1 MQGYKTVSHY
11 KKNISLKSPKR
22 ILGITLIELMIAIT
36 ISSIVA
42 LGIGSVYTS
51 SKRSFKLQEEFSRLQ
66 ENGRFAMNYIARFV
80 RGAGYYGCASGLNN
94 MINDIDSTDDEYL
107 FSTGIE
113 GYEAAGTAPNESVS
127 TLAEYPTASA
137 STSDFA
143 IMTSTGPVVNI
154 GATSLAALS
163 PIADS
168 DILVARV
175 AEDSGIEITDN
186 GNSSAQFRVNYVST
200 ETNGC
205 QNGTSTGYNGLCADD
220 FLVVSDCDKSIAF
233 QISSLGK
240 VSADVKINHSKSGT
254 PGNKSA
260 SWGGNSSQFPEGYDF
275 AAGSEIVQVVTK
287 YFFVAAGINGP
298 ALFMK
303 EGKATPLELVEGVE
317 SMQVLYGMDVD
328 GDNIPDRYVPADK
341 VSDYPKVSA
350 VRITL
355 LLRSVKNLAWRTQ
368 QSKPYL
374 LGGMTTATATTV
386 NGANDKRL
394 RRTMSMTIKLR
405 NRAFSL

>member
-94 MINDIDSTDDEYL
+94 MVNDINSTDDEYL
-107 FSTGIE
+107 FETGVE

-127 TLAEYPTASA
+127 TLAEYPSA
-137 STSDFA
+137 SVSTGDFA
-143 IMTSTGPVVNI
+143 IMTSSGPVVNI
-154 GATSLAALS
+154 GATALAALS

-175 AEDSGIEITDN
+175 AEDSGIEISNNQGAANFFIDYLTTD
-186 GNSSAQFRVNYVST
+186 
-200 ETNGC
+200 TNACLG
-205 QNGTSTGYNGLCADD
+205 GTKTGYNGICPDD

-233 QISSLGK
+233 QVSSIK
-240 VSADVKINHSKSGT
+240 HTPPDVKINHDKGGT
-254 PGNKSA
+254 PGNKTA
-260 SWGGNSSQFPEGYDF
+260 AWGPSSSGNFPDGYDF
-275 AAGSEIVQVVTK
+275 AIGSEIVQVVTK

-298 ALFMK
+298 ALFMR

-317 SMQVLYGMDVD
+317 SMQILYGMDVD
-328 GDNIPDRYVPADK
+328 GDNIPDRYIPADK
-341 VSDYPKVSA
+341 VSDFPKVSA

-386 NGANDKRL
+386 NGANDRRL